1 MTLKIGLMGFGRIGR
16 NIFRIASKRNDVRF
30 GGISDIADH
39 QGLAYLL
46 RYDSIY
52 GRFDEPVNLENGYLN
67 VRSQNIKMMDGRE
80 PGDVP
85 WGELGVDIVIEATAR
100 YRSRGELQ
108 KHLDA
113 GAKRVVVCVPPKDDL
128 DLTLVCGVNEDELRS
143 DHKIVSVGS
152 CTANAAAPLLK
163 VVHENFGIRSVFLSA
178 IHAYTNDQ
186 RVADVPHNDLRRS
199 RAAAENIIPTES
211 HAAVTIAKAYPVL
224 EGKISATALK
234 VPVADGSLADIT
246 LELEK
251 AVSVDEIN
259 AVVYKAC
266 LGPLRGILQYSTDP
280 IVSRDIV
287 GLPYSGIYDSL
298 GAMSMDSGFVKLLT
312 WYDIGW
318 GYAHRV
324 LEVCERLA
332 QLDLEGAP

>member
-1 MTLKIGLMGFGRIGR
+1 MTLNIGLMGFGRIGR
-16 NIFRIASKRNDVRF
+16 NIFRIASERNDVRF

-39 QGLAYLL
+39 EGLAYLL

-52 GRFDEPVNLENGYLN
+52 GRFDQPVNLHKGYLN
-67 VRSQNIKMMDGRE
+67 VRSQHIKMLDGRE

-85 WGELGVDIVIEATAR
+85 WGELGVDIVVEATAR
-100 YRSRGELQ
+100 YRSREELQ

-113 GAKRVVVCVPPKDDL
+113 GAKRVVVCVPPKDAL
-128 DLTLVCGVNEDELRS
+128 DLTLICGVNDEALRPE
-143 DHKIVSVGS
+143 HKIVSVGS

-163 VVHENFGIRSVFLSA
+163 VVHENFGIKSAFLSA
-178 IHAYTNDQ
+178 VHAYTNDQ
-186 RVADVPHNDLRRS
+186 RVADVPHDDLRRS
-199 RAAAENIIPTES
+199 RAAAENIIPTET
-211 HAAVTIAKAYPVL
+211 HAARTITDAYPVL
-224 EGKISATALK
+224 KGKIRATALK

-246 LELEK
+246 VDLENK
-251 AVSVDEIN
+251 ASVDEIN
-259 AVVYKAC
+259 AAIYKAS
-266 LGPLRGILQYSTDP
+266 LGPLRGILQYAKDP

-287 GLPYSGIYDSL
+287 GLPYSGIHDSL
-298 GAMSMDSGFVKLLT
+298 ALMSMDSGLAKLLV

-324 LEVCERLA
+324 LDLCERLA